1 MEDALLRFYKNRR
14 IESDRLNVFSK
25 YLAYGGI
32 DVSPKMF
39 AGTADHGLKELDNDA
54 ILLARG
60 QTAIHRDRANL
71 PIDFNVVVKGF
82 L

>member
-14 IESDRLNVFSK
+14 IESDRLDVFSK
-25 YLAYGGI
+25 YLAYGGV
-32 DVSPKMF
+32 DVAPKMF
-39 AGTADHGLKELDNDA
+39 AGTDDHGLRVLDNDA

-60 QTAIHRDRANL
+60 QTAIHQDRANL
-71 PIDFNVVVKGF
+71 LIDFNFVVKGF